1 MEQSIWV
8 SGTRY
13 VGFKVTHWVS
23 EVGRVTLMYGDMIR
37 SALGKLPSYRVTIEQ
52 MGAIGVGSLGLVIV
66 VSLFTGAVAAVQ
78 AAYQF
83 SNVVP
88 LKYLGAVILR
98 STIIELGPVLTALV
112 VGGRVGAAIA
122 AELGTMKVTE
132 QIDAMRAMGINP
144 VRYLVAPRVI
154 AAILMLPVLTIYSD
168 AIAIFGGWV
177 VAVSSVG
184 VPSPTYVQGLREFF
198 YMKDLFSGLLKA
210 LFFGGIISTMGCYNG
225 FQTEGGAEG
234 AERHADRDGAGVVAD
249 DHVEVDDHHHRLGR
263 GSPDQLRL
271 GLEAGD
277 LRLHGHQGGEGAAQ
291 LGHASVE
298 QAAQQLGLDV
308 GEAPCGLVAAGAT
321 KQAVDGCHGE
331 GHVEADHTRARQG
344 HEGQDGHARGLA
356 AAVHELRVGHLL
368 GHHAL

>member
-37 SALGKLPSYRVTIEQ
+37 SALGKLPSYRVTIDQ

-132 QIDAMRAMGINP
+132 QIDALRATGINP
-144 VRYLVAPRVI
+144 IRFLVLPRVF
-154 AAILMLPVLTIYSD
+154 AATVMLPVMTIFSD
-168 AIAIFGGWV
+168 AIAIIGGFL
-177 VAVSSVG
+177 VAVLTIG
-184 VPSPTYVQGLREFF
+184 VSPGTYLNSLKDFF
-198 YMKDLFSGLLKA
+198 YYKDLFSGLLKA
-210 LFFGGIISTMGCYNG
+210 MCFGNIIGTMGCFYG
-225 FQTEGGAEG
+225 FSTEGGAEG
-234 AERHADRDGAGVVAD
+234 VGIATTRAVVASCVLVLVTD
-249 DHVEVDDHHHRLGR
+249 YL
-263 GSPDQLRL
+263 L
-271 GLEAGD
+271 
-277 LRLHGHQGGEGAAQ
+277 
-291 LGHASVE
+291 ASV
-298 QAAQQLGLDV
+298 LFRIIFS
-308 GEAPCGLVAAGAT
+308 T
-321 KQAVDGCHGE
+321 S
-331 GHVEADHTRARQG
+331 
-344 HEGQDGHARGLA
+344 
-356 AAVHELRVGHLL
+356 
-368 GHHAL
+368 